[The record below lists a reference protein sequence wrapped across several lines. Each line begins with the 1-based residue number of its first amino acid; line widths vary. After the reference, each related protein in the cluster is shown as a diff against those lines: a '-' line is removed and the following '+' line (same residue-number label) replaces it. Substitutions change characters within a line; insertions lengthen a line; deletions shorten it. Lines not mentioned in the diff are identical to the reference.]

1 MKTDHNFAA
10 GVRKDIRQLM
20 RVALAREVSDLAVV
34 NGRLLNVYTGEVLD
48 QMAVC
53 TKGPWIAYIGT
64 DTTDKIGPQ
73 TTVIDAAG
81 KMIIPGLI
89 DGHTHLA
96 WLGGIAASL
105 EPLMAGGTTALVT
118 ESLEV
123 YPVSGLAGVNDFLD
137 ALSDQPIKIFA
148 TAPFMASISREA
160 QGIDLAD
167 LNDLLSRPEIVG
179 LGESY
184 WQAVLQNPESAA
196 PVLEVALSSGKTLE
210 GHTAGARGNK
220 LAAYLAA
227 GISSCHEPTT
237 AAEALERLRLG
248 LHVMLRE
255 GSIRRDLDAL
265 ASIKD
270 AGVDTRRLILVTDG
284 LTPRDLIEK
293 GGMDFVV
300 RKAIDRGFDP
310 IVAVQ
315 MATLNVAEHFRL
327 DGLIGGIA
335 PGRSAD
341 MLIVPDLKEFRPEI
355 VISNGKII
363 ATQGRVQHKPRRPRY
378 LPASLSSVLLPD
390 DVTPA
395 DFQIVAQDTDSVK
408 VRVIEMVTDLVTTES
423 HLDLLPVDD
432 RLTADPERD
441 LVKVAAID
449 RTHFPGKR
457 FVGLLKG
464 FGLKTGAMA
473 CSAAW
478 DTSDIIV
485 VGTTDGDMAAAV
497 NRIRELQGGAVV
509 VEDGAIAAELPL
521 PVFGLMSE
529 ESLERVA
536 RKLAA
541 VNAAANRLGCP
552 FPDPLLTLVTLTG
565 AAIPYL
571 RICEEGLVNLKN
583 GETMGLFVDHRAD
596 AGNAG

>member
-10 GVRKDIRQLM
+10 GTRRDVQQLM
-20 RVALAREVSDLAVV
+20 RVALGREFADLAVV

-48 QMAVC
+48 RMAVC
-53 TKGPWIAYIGT
+53 VKGPWIACLGT
-64 DTTDKIGPQ
+64 DAADKIGPR
-73 TTVIDAAG
+73 THVIDAAG
-81 KMIIPGLI
+81 KMLVPGLI

-123 YPVSGLAGVNDFLD
+123 YPIAGLAGVNDFLE

-160 QGIDLAD
+160 QGIDPAD
-167 LNDLLSRPEIVG
+167 LDDLLSRPDIVG

-184 WQAVLQNPESAA
+184 WQAVVQNPEPSSS
-196 PVLEVALSSGKTLE
+196 VLEAALTSGKPLE
-210 GHTAGARGNK
+210 GHTAGAKGNK
-220 LAAYLAA
+220 LAAYLAG
-227 GISSCHEPTT
+227 GISSCHEPIT

-255 GSIRRDLDAL
+255 GSIRRDLDRL

-270 AGVDTRRLILVTDG
+270 AGIDTRRLILVTDG
-284 LTPRDLIEK
+284 LSPRDLIEK
-293 GGMDFVV
+293 GGMDYVV
-300 RKAIDRGFDP
+300 RKAIERGFDP

-335 PGRSAD
+335 PGRAAD

-355 VISNGKII
+355 VISNGRII
-363 ATQGRVQHKPRRPRY
+363 ADQGRVQEKPRRPRY

-395 DFQIVAQDTDSVK
+395 DFRIVVPAAASVT
-408 VRVIEMVTDLVTTES
+408 VRVIEMVTDLVTAER
-423 HLDLLPVDD
+423 HLDFLPVEN
-432 RLTADPERD
+432 RLSADPARD
-441 LVKVAAID
+441 LIKVAAID
-449 RTHFPGKR
+449 RTRFPGKR

-464 FGLKTGAMA
+464 FGLKTGAVA

-485 VGTTDGDMAAAV
+485 AGTTGGDMAAAV
-497 NRIRELQGGAVV
+497 NRIRHLQGAAVV
-509 VEDGAIAAELPL
+509 AENGAITAELPL

-536 RKLAA
+536 RKLSE
-541 VNAAANRLGCP
+541 VNTAANRLGCP
-552 FPDPLLTLVTLTG
+552 FPDPLLSLVTLTG

-583 GETMGLFVDHRAD
+583 GRTVGLFVDHEED
-596 AGNAG
+596 AGSAA